1 MQVHIDG
8 VPANLDILDTA
19 GQEEFSGLRSSYM
32 RAGQGYLIVYSVADR
47 HSFEA
52 TRQFRDEIVR
62 AQDRQDVPIVLVGNK
77 CDIAAQRA
85 VSGAFTLLCP
95 FRFARNHFPCN
106 QYFQVPTAEGQA
118 LAKSLGCGFM
128 ECSAK
133 LRLHIDDTFSM
144 LVRLVRDDQARLAKS
159 NILRNQM
166 DLTDAR
172 SVGGKR
178 RRRSRIHQTSNDRC
192 AVFCV
197 IS

>member
-85 VSGAFTLLCP
+85 
-95 FRFARNHFPCN
+95 
-106 QYFQVPTAEGQA
+106 VPTAEGQA